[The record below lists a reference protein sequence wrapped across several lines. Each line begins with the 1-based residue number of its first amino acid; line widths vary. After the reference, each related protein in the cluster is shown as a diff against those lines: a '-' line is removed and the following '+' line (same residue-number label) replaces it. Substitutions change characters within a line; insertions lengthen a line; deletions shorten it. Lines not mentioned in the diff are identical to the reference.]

1 MPYQPVSLAQL
12 INQTQQDISQR
23 LAGSLPGLEDTTLHA
38 IGYAQAGLSAQEHE
52 HLAWIARQIIPSDA
66 DEAELL
72 KHCAWWGIVR
82 KPASRAG
89 GPVQLTLTGAATAGA
104 GTQLQRGDGVVYHI
118 TASKNAGAGTL
129 TVDLEAADAGAAGN
143 APAGT
148 LLTFITPQAGIVQ
161 TTTVTG
167 PGLTGGADVES
178 VPELLSRLVFRVQ
191 YPPSGGTKYDFERW
205 AREVPGVTRA
215 WCLPEWPQAGSLG
228 VTFVLDNNP
237 DIFPGEGDVA
247 RVAEYIK
254 SHPDPATGEPVG
266 QALGPV
272 VKTFKLTNHP
282 VAFQIKIAP
291 DTPENQAAV
300 RQALVDLLYNEAK
313 PGGIILPSAF
323 WRAVAGVKALNDF
336 ELRSPLASVSA
347 GATELLTVGDI
358 TWL

>member
-1 MPYQPVSLAQL
+1 MPYQPTPLAQL

-23 LAGSLPGLEDTTLHA
+23 LEGTLPGLDETTLHA
-38 IGYAQAGLSAQEHE
+38 IGYAQAGLSAQEQE

-72 KHCAWWGIVR
+72 KHCAWWGVVR
-82 KPASRAG
+82 KPAVRAD
-89 GPVQLTLTGAATAGA
+89 GPVQLTLTDTATAEAGA
-104 GTQLQRGDGVVYHI
+104 ELQRSDGTLYRI
-118 TASKNAGAGTL
+118 TESKNGGAGTL
-129 TVDLEAADAGAAGN
+129 VISLEATEPGAAGN
-143 APAGT
+143 ASAGT
-148 LLTFITPQAGIVQ
+148 QLTFVTPQAGIQ
-161 TTTVTG
+161 QAAIVTG
-167 PGLTGGADVES
+167 PGITGGADVES
-178 VPELLSRLVFRVQ
+178 LSELLSRLSFRVQ

-228 VTFVLDNNP
+228 VTFVMDNNP
-237 DIFPGEGDVA
+237 DIFPGDGDVV

-254 SHPDPATGEPVG
+254 THPDPATGEPVG

-282 VAFQIKIAP
+282 VPFQIKIAP
-291 DTPENQAAV
+291 NTPENQRAV
-300 RQALVDLLYNEAK
+300 KQALIDLLYNEAR

-323 WRAVAGVKALNDF
+323 WRAVASVKVLDDF
-336 ELRSPLASVSA
+336 ELRSPLVSVSA
-347 GATELLTVGDI
+347 GAMELLTVGGI

>member
-1 MPYQPVSLAQL
+1 MPYQPTPLAQL

-23 LAGSLPGLEDTTLHA
+23 LEGTLPGLDETTLHA

-82 KPASRAG
+82 KPASRAD
-89 GPVQLTLTGAATAGA
+89 GPVQLTLTDTATAETGA
-104 GTQLQRGDGVVYHI
+104 ELQRSDGTLYRI
-118 TASKNAGAGTL
+118 TESTSGGAGTL
-129 TVDLEAADAGAAGN
+129 TVSLVAVEPGVAGN
-143 APAGT
+143 APVGT

-161 TTTVTG
+161 AATVTG
-167 PGLTGGADVES
+167 SGITGGADVES
-178 VPELLSRLVFRVQ
+178 LSELLSRLEFRVQ

-205 AREVPGVTRA
+205 AREVPGVTRS

-228 VTFVLDNNP
+228 VTFAMDNNP

-247 RVAEYIK
+247 RVAAYIK
-254 SHPDPATGEPVG
+254 SHPDPATGQPVG

-291 DTPENQAAV
+291 NTPENQQAV
-300 RQALVDLLYNEAK
+300 RQALTDLLYNEAR

-323 WRAVAGVKALNDF
+323 WRAVASVKSLGDF

-347 GATELLTVGDI
+347 GATELLTVGGI

>member
-1 MPYQPVSLAQL
+1 MPYQPTSLAQL

-23 LAGSLPGLEDTTLHA
+23 LEGTLPGLDETTLHA

-82 KPASRAG
+82 KPASRAD
-89 GPVQLTLTGAATAGA
+89 GPVQLTLTDTATAEAGA
-104 GTQLQRGDGVVYHI
+104 ELQRSDGTLYRI
-118 TASKNAGAGTL
+118 TESTSGGAGTL
-129 TVDLEAADAGAAGN
+129 TVSLVAAEPGTAGN

-161 TTTVTG
+161 AATVTG
-167 PGLTGGADVES
+167 SGITGGADVES
-178 VPELLSRLVFRVQ
+178 LSELLSRLEFRVQ

-205 AREVPGVTRA
+205 AREVPGVTRS

-228 VTFVLDNNP
+228 VTFVLDNNS

-247 RVAEYIK
+247 RVAAYIK
-254 SHPDPATGEPVG
+254 SHPDPATGQPVG

-282 VAFQIKIAP
+282 VPFQIKIAP
-291 DTPENQAAV
+291 NTPENQQAV
-300 RQALVDLLYNEAK
+300 RQALTDLLYNEAR

-323 WRAVAGVKALNDF
+323 WRAVAGVKMLDDF

-347 GATELLTVGDI
+347 GATELLTVGSI

>member
-1 MPYQPVSLAQL
+1 MPYQPTPLAQL

-23 LAGSLPGLEDTTLHA
+23 LEGTLPGLDETTLHA

-52 HLAWIARQIIPSDA
+52 HLAWIARQIIPPDA

-89 GPVQLTLTGAATAGA
+89 GPVQLTLTDTATADA
-104 GTQLQRGDGVVYHI
+104 SVQLQRGDGVVYRI
-118 TASKNAGAGTL
+118 TASKNAGAGAL
-129 TVDLEAADAGAAGN
+129 EVSLEAVDAGAAGN
-143 APAGT
+143 AAAGT

-161 TTTVTG
+161 TATVTG
-167 PGLTGGADVES
+167 SGITGGADVES
-178 VPELLSRLVFRVQ
+178 LSELLSRLVFRVQ

-237 DIFPGEGDVA
+237 DIFPGEGDVT

-254 SHPDPATGEPVG
+254 SHPDPATGKPVG
-266 QALGPV
+266 QPLGPM

-291 DTPENQAAV
+291 NTPENQATV
-300 RQALVDLLYNEAK
+300 RQSLVDLLYNEAK

-323 WRAVAGVKALNDF
+323 WRAVASVKALNDF
-336 ELRSPLASVSA
+336 ELRSPLESVSA
-347 GATELLTVGDI
+347 GAMELLTVGDI

>member
-1 MPYQPVSLAQL
+1 MPYQPTPLAQL

-23 LAGSLPGLEDTTLHA
+23 LEGTLPGLDETTLHA
-38 IGYAQAGLSAQEHE
+38 IGYAQAGLSAQEQE

-89 GPVQLTLTGAATAGA
+89 GPVQLTLTDTATADA
-104 GTQLQRGDGVVYHI
+104 GTQLQRGDGVIYQI
-118 TASKNAGAGTL
+118 TTSEKAPAGTL
-129 TVDLEAADAGAAGN
+129 EVEVVAMDAGAAGN

-161 TTTVTG
+161 TATVTG
-167 PGLTGGADVES
+167 SGITGGADVES
-178 VPELLSRLVFRVQ
+178 ISELLSRLVFRVQ

-254 SHPDPATGEPVG
+254 SHPDPATGQPVG

-272 VKTFKLTNHP
+272 VKVFKLTNHP

-291 DTPENQAAV
+291 NTPENQQAV
-300 RQALVDLLYNEAK
+300 RQALTDLLYNEAR

-323 WRAVAGVKALNDF
+323 WRAVAGVKVLDDF
-336 ELRSPLASVSA
+336 ELRSPLESVSA
-347 GATELLTVGDI
+347 GAMELLTVGEI
-358 TWL
+358 AWL

>member
-1 MPYQPVSLAQL
+1 MPYQPTPLAQL

-23 LAGSLPGLEDTTLHA
+23 LEGTLPGLDETTLHA

-82 KPASRAG
+82 KPASRAD
-89 GPVQLTLTGAATAGA
+89 GPVQLTLTDTATAEAGA
-104 GTQLQRGDGVVYHI
+104 ELQRSDGTLYRI
-118 TASKNAGAGTL
+118 TESTSGGAGTL
-129 TVDLEAADAGAAGN
+129 TVSLVAAEPGATGN

-161 TTTVTG
+161 AATVTG
-167 PGLTGGADVES
+167 SGITGGADVES
-178 VPELLSRLVFRVQ
+178 LSELLSRLEFRVQ

-205 AREVPGVTRA
+205 AREVPGVTRS

-228 VTFVLDNNP
+228 VTFVLDNNS

-247 RVAEYIK
+247 RVAAYIK
-254 SHPDPATGEPVG
+254 SHPDPATGQPVG

-282 VAFQIKIAP
+282 VPFQIKIAP
-291 DTPENQAAV
+291 NTPENQQAV
-300 RQALVDLLYNEAK
+300 RQALTDLLYNEAR

-323 WRAVAGVKALNDF
+323 WRAVAGVKMLDDF

-347 GATELLTVGDI
+347 GATELLTVGSI